1 MSSSVNDKSC
11 LIIIPARKGSKRVL
25 KKNVKHLNN
34 KPLIE
39 YSLEQC
45 KKIKNVEIL
54 VSTNDQN
61 IVDICKK
68 NNLEVPFLRPNHL
81 CNDNSSSRSII
92 IHALNY
98 YLKKYKTLPDIVG
111 LKPPTNP
118 FIKHNSM
125 ELMIEKLS
133 LSGNEINSCVSIS
146 ETKTHPFRIVNLKK
160 NHIIKNGIIKI
171 QNQTINDIERSQD
184 WPKTWEGSP
193 ALRITKSKFFLKEI
207 QNKDLKKNG
216 KTYDPNKSLGHII
229 SKIEAFDIDD
239 EFDFILAEA
248 VAKKNLS
255 KIM

>member
-1 MSSSVNDKSC
+1 MFYKKKI
-11 LIIIPARKGSKRVL
+11 LAIIPARKGSKRVL

-34 KPLIE
+34 KPLVE

-68 NNLEVPFLRPNHL
+68 NNLEVPFLRPHHL

-118 FIKHNSM
+118 FIKHNSV

-193 ALRITKSKFFLKEI
+193 ALRITKSKYFLDEI
-207 QNKDLKKNG
+207 QNKDFKKNG

-239 EFDFILAEA
+239 EFDFTLAEA